1 MDPKPDASTKGE
13 NVKEKFL
20 EPFVKDDWLVEFI
33 KVPVLATKRS
43 AWVEGGTMGV
53 VLVAFLGL
61 CWVLFGRGGGK
72 KVEVAEKKK
81 Q

>member
-1 MDPKPDASTKGE
+1 MDPKPDVAAKGKD
-13 NVKEKFL
+13 VKEKL
-20 EPFVKDDWLVEFI
+20 SGPLVEDDWLVEFI
-33 KVPVLATKRS
+33 KVPVLATGRS

-61 CWVLFGRGGGK
+61 CWVLFGKGRGK
-72 KVEVAEKKK
+72 RVEEAEKKV